1 MYLNI
6 RLWQCFSWIA
16 QIQFQNTTI
25 SYHNIFI
32 HFRLATWR
40 RLCYFLILFNT
51 FLKLLKF
58 QPEMTKWK
66 INYIIPKTFQ
76 ISSFHLIKRRQKML
90 NEDGWNL
97 YLLIQIG
104 ANIHTHVLLIHQSVV
119 CSTWWWLCVLDS
131 SCIIYMI
138 YIKKRLL

>member
-6 RLWQCFSWIA
+6 RLWQCCSNRHNLRYYIIIFLFISDWQHEYDYVISW
-16 QIQFQNTTI
+16 FCLT
-25 SYHNIFI
+25 
-32 HFRLATWR
+32 RLR
-40 RLCYFLILFNT
+40 
-51 FLKLLKF
+51 LLKF